1 MCPVEYPL
9 KSDGRTCQSSKFSV
23 CVCVCVFVLVCACVR
38 VLERRAG
45 RIVRYVHVIFGIYT
59 NVHVPINALFA
70 VLLESAVETL
80 FHVHVNVLFHVR
92 LGTCIC
98 WVP

>member
-1 MCPVEYPL
+1 MTGGLVSPV
-9 KSDGRTCQSSKFSV
+9 GSV
-23 CVCVCVFVLVCACVR
+23 CVCADVCLCACI
-38 VLERRAG
+38 G
-45 RIVRYVHVIFGIYT
+45 IVRYVHVIFGIYT